1 MTNVPHS
8 LCAPTPT
15 LFAAERRELA
25 AGFRL
30 VSFCRFHLD
39 TRSVLRYDIERI
51 TSTSGAV
58 PYHGFPLCGNLCRTH
73 VLLPLFPNTVR
84 RLLDTLAITR
94 RPNILQ
100 TPETDLD
107 LTDSLRSAA
116 LWIVSMP
123 ERNSSA
129 AVCQAIFLRNGAR
142 NTR

>member
-25 AGFRL
+25 PGFRF

-39 TRSVLRYDIERI
+39 ARSVLRYDIERI
-51 TSTSGAV
+51 TSTNGAV
-58 PYHGFPLCGNLCRTH
+58 PYHASPLCGNLCRTH
-73 VLLPLFPNTVR
+73 VLLPLFPNTMR

-94 RPNILQ
+94 CPNILQ
-100 TPETDLD
+100 TPDRFRSTN
-107 LTDSLRSAA
+107 SLRSAA

-129 AVCQAIFLRNGAR
+129 IWQAIFSRNDAR
-142 NTR
+142 NTRV

>member
-25 AGFRL
+25 PGFRL

-51 TSTSGAV
+51 RSTSGAL
-58 PYHGFPLCGNLCRTH
+58 PYHGSPLCGNLCRTR
-73 VLLPLFPNTVR
+73 VLLPTVCGNVLFPNFGFRST
-84 RLLDTLAITR
+84 
-94 RPNILQ
+94 N
-100 TPETDLD
+100 
-107 LTDSLRSAA
+107 SLRSAA

-129 AVCQAIFLRNGAR
+129 VWQAIFLRNDAK
-142 NTR
+142 NTRA